1 MPPFRGKQN
10 VKCFFLNW
18 PSVRYS
24 IFTVLSYCNSD
35 GLHFSFLLKWS
46 WLWVRCFDT
55 RNRIKHLLRSS
66 LPLPGYTILL
76 SCQTQSVLQDLF
88 FGRNVCVFI
97 FLIYIYFLVFL
108 LQFFQISTRS
118 VDHSFSAIVLK
129 LDMYT
134 RELNSVRRTKFRRSK
149 VKVTRRSNIKIN
161 ETLSF
166 WVNFIGSSPNL
177 VDI

>member
-1 MPPFRGKQN
+1 MILFGNTTLVEFVDLERSYCSNFSVLQCSGLC
-10 VKCFFLNW
+10 CFF
-18 PSVRYS
+18 
-24 IFTVLSYCNSD
+24 VL
-35 GLHFSFLLKWS
+35 L
-46 WLWVRCFDT
+46 CF
-55 RNRIKHLLRSS
+55 
-66 LPLPGYTILL
+66 L
-76 SCQTQSVLQDLF
+76 SCQTQSVLQDMF

-97 FLIYIYFLVFL
+97 YLYIYIFIYLYIFL

-134 RELNSVRRTKFRRSK
+134 RERNSVRRTNFRRSRSK

-166 WVNFIGSSPNL
+166 
-177 VDI
+177 

>member
-1 MPPFRGKQN
+1 MLLIVCLHCGRTFYFMILVMGSSKCHLDVHRG
-10 VKCFFLNW
+10 
-18 PSVRYS
+18 
-24 IFTVLSYCNSD
+24 VLCK
-35 GLHFSFLLKWS
+35 GLVAFPLTSLSPGLFQTSFLFKP
-46 WLWVRCFDT
+46 
-55 RNRIKHLLRSS
+55 ILLSVELS
-66 LPLPGYTILL
+66 PLSFCAKMSLL

-88 FGRNVCVFI
+88 FGGNVCVF
-97 FLIYIYFLVFL
+97 IYFLVFL
-108 LQFFQISTRS
+108 LQFFQISTHS

-134 RELNSVRRTKFRRSK
+134 RERNSVWRTKFRRSRSK

-177 VDI
+177 VAI

>member
-1 MPPFRGKQN
+1 MR
-10 VKCFFLNW
+10 LLW
-18 PSVRYS
+18 R
-24 IFTVLSYCNSD
+24 TVIIGIS
-35 GLHFSFLLKWS
+35 H
-46 WLWVRCFDT
+46 R
-55 RNRIKHLLRSS
+55 
-66 LPLPGYTILL
+66 
-76 SCQTQSVLQDLF
+76 Q
-88 FGRNVCVFI
+88 I
-97 FLIYIYFLVFL
+97 FLKDSLLVDSRISHSCSHFGKILFTLGVTLVHYLAKRRAFCKICFSVEMFVYLYIYIFVYIFVCIFVYIFVYIFIFL

-129 LDMYT
+129 LDRYT
-134 RELNSVRRTKFRRSK
+134 RERNSVRRTKFRRSRSK

>member
-1 MPPFRGKQN
+1 MGLLGKVWGIPNCQNTDTDKINLYKTYLPPPPKVKEVMFSPPF
-10 VKCFFLNW
+10 
-18 PSVRYS
+18 
-24 IFTVLSYCNSD
+24 
-35 GLHFSFLLKWS
+35 FLLG
-46 WLWVRCFDT
+46 R
-55 RNRIKHLLRSS
+55 RNRW
-66 LPLPGYTILL
+66 PLL
-76 SCQTQSVLQDLF
+76 SVILSVCLD
-88 FGRNVCVFI
+88 VCYLAKRRAFCKI
-97 FLIYIYFLVFL
+97 CFLVEMFVYLYICIFIYFL

-134 RELNSVRRTKFRRSK
+134 RERNSVRRTKFRSSRSK